1 MGNNNTSSPLVGSSE
16 PPLKERVVPPPKEP
30 SKGLPKAP
38 KSGALFSQFPDEINV
53 LILNMLDAETLL
65 K

>member
-1 MGNNNTSSPLVGSSE
+1 MGNNNTSPPLVGSSE
-16 PPLKERVVPPPKEP
+16 PPLKERVEPPKEP

-53 LILNMLDAETLL
+53 LILNLLDAETLL